1 MANDHNRCEFIG
13 RLGKDPESRY
23 TADGNAI
30 CNFSIAVGYKT
41 ATKETTE
48 WVRITTFGKLAGIC
62 ADYLKKG
69 SQVFIAGRMTTRK
82 WQNKDGVDQYTTE
95 VVADQMQML
104 GGRPAEDAAQSSNPK
119 SLLSDEQQKIKPKSL
134 VNNDAYRQ
142 IKEGNIVPFDDFE
155 DTVPF

>member
-1 MANDHNRCEFIG
+1 MATDLNRCEFIG
-13 RLGKDPESRY
+13 RLGKDPETRY
-23 TADGNAI
+23 TADNNAI

-48 WVRITTFGKLAGIC
+48 WVRITTFGKLAKIC

-82 WQNKDGVDQYTTE
+82 WVNKDGVDQYTTE

-104 GGRPAEDAAQSSNPK
+104 GGRDAEDAPVAAPAAPA
-119 SLLSDEQQKIKPKSL
+119 KPKS
-134 VNNDAYRQ
+134 DAYRQ
-142 IKEGNIVPFDDFE
+142 IKEGIVVPFEEMQDDP
-155 DTVPF
+155 PF

>member
-1 MANDHNRCEFIG
+1 MTELKQTGRTKLATDLNRCEFIG
-13 RLGKDPESRY
+13 RLGKDPEVRY
-23 TADGNAI
+23 TADNNAI

-41 ATKETTE
+41 PTKETTE
-48 WVRITTFGKLAGIC
+48 WVRITAFGKLAGIC
-62 ADYLKKG
+62 SDYLKKG

-104 GGRPAEDAAQSSNPK
+104 GGRPAEDVPLAAPA
-119 SLLSDEQQKIKPKSL
+119 KPKS
-134 VNNDAYRQ
+134 DAYRA

>member
-1 MANDHNRCEFIG
+1 MSNDLNRCEFIG
-13 RLGKDPESRY
+13 RLGKDPETRY
-23 TADGNAI
+23 TADSNAI

-48 WVRITTFGKLAGIC
+48 WVRVTAFGKLAGIC

-82 WQNKDGVDQYTTE
+82 WVNKDGVDQYTTE

-104 GGRPAEDAAQSSNPK
+104 GGRAAEDAPVAAPVARPK
-119 SLLSDEQQKIKPKSL
+119 S
-134 VNNDAYRQ
+134 DAYRA
-142 IKEGNIVPFDDFE
+142 IKEGIVIPLEDMQDDVPF
-155 DTVPF
+155 

>member
-1 MANDHNRCEFIG
+1 MANDLNRCEFIG
-13 RLGKDPESRY
+13 RLGKDPEVRY
-23 TADGNAI
+23 TADSNAI

-48 WVRITTFGKLAGIC
+48 WVRITAFGKLAGIC

-69 SQVFIAGRMTTRK
+69 SQVFVAGRMTTRK

-104 GGRPAEDAAQSSNPK
+104 GGRPAEDAPVAAPA
-119 SLLSDEQQKIKPKSL
+119 KPKS
-134 VNNDAYRQ
+134 DAYRA